1 MKRKYLLYSL
11 IAGAFTLTG
20 CNDAFLERAPQ
31 TLNDE
36 TFWTTPNDLKTYATA
51 FYGILPMGVANID
64 DQNSDDMV
72 PRNVNQFIWDQYS
85 VPAEDGE
92 WSKSDWQNIRNINY
106 FMTHYGTVEGDEA
119 EINRYVG
126 EMRFFRALE
135 YFSKIKTFGDV
146 PWLEEDLNVD
156 DTDILYGPKMP
167 RNQVAQKIIEDLD
180 FAIQWLP
187 DGRVTSTGDDANRI
201 TKDVARHIKARV
213 CLNEGTYYKYHT
225 ELGYEYTDL
234 LNQAASEA
242 DTLMNS
248 GRYDIYNTG
257 DAAHDYYN
265 MFVMEDKSNLSE
277 AILYID
283 YAEPLRRHN
292 MGHGAYEAL
301 AGFSKDFVD
310 GYLYADGLPKALTSY
325 PTADET
331 MAEEL
336 ANRDPR
342 ASQTIRN
349 DKFFEGNESY
359 TVIVTKDTLGA
370 DDAYITQFIPT
381 GYQTIKGYDPA
392 TAHRGNTL
400 EVHDGIAYRY
410 AETLLIYAEAKAEL
424 GSITQDDLDRSINQ
438 LRDRVGMPHL
448 TTSVNFTDPNWP
460 DYGYTL
466 SPLLQEIRRERRVEL
481 AGEGFRFADICRWKA
496 GQILNNVMTYVGK
509 KISVKASQ
517 AKDGLRANNGCVIIY
532 GNYTNADLSYQE
544 GKSRKWNDKMYLYPI
559 PTGELQR
566 NPQLEPQ
573 NPGW

>member
-201 TKDVARHIKARV
+201 TKDVARHVKARV

-225 ELGYEYTDL
+225 ELGYDYTEL
-234 LNQAASEA
+234 LNQAAEEA

-248 GRYDIYNTG
+248 GRYSIYSTG
-257 DAAHDYYN
+257 DTAHDYYN

-359 TVIVTKDTLGA
+359 TVIVTEDTLGA

-544 GKSRKWNDKMYLYPI
+544 GKSRTWNDKMYLYPI

-566 NPQLEPQ
+566 NENLLPQ

>member
-283 YAEPLRRHN
+283 YVNPLRRHN

>member
-72 PRNVNQFIWDQYS
+72 PRNVSQFIWDQYS

-283 YAEPLRRHN
+283 YVNPLRRHN

-544 GKSRKWNDKMYLYPI
+544 GKSRTWNDKMYLYPI

>member
-532 GNYTNADLSYQE
+532 GNYTNADLSYQA
-544 GKSRKWNDKMYLYPI
+544 GKSRTWDDKMYLYPI

-566 NPQLEPQ
+566 NENLLPQ

>member
-72 PRNVNQFIWDQYS
+72 PRNDNQFIWDQYS

-283 YAEPLRRHN
+283 YVNPLRRHN

>member
-20 CNDAFLERAPQ
+20 CNDAFLERSSQ
-31 TLNDE
+31 DLNDE

-51 FYGILPMGVANID
+51 FYGILPDGVANIS

-106 FMTHYGTVEGDEA
+106 FMTHYQTVEGSEA

-146 PWLEEDLNVD
+146 PWLEQDLNVD
-156 DTDILYGPKMP
+156 DTELLYGPKMP

-187 DGRVTSTGDDANRI
+187 DGRVTNTGDDANRL
-201 TKDVARHIKARV
+201 TKDVARHVKARV

-225 ELGYEYTDL
+225 ELGYDYTEL
-234 LNQAASEA
+234 LNQAAEEA

-248 GRYDIYNTG
+248 GRYSIYSTG
-257 DAAHDYYN
+257 DTAHDYYN

-359 TVIVTKDTLGA
+359 TVIVTEDTLGA

-392 TAHRGNTL
+392 TAHLGNMVET
-400 EVHDGIAYRY
+400 HDGIAYRY

-532 GNYTNADLSYQE
+532 GNYTNADLSYQA
-544 GKSRKWNDKMYLYPI
+544 GKSRTWNDKMYLYPI

-566 NPQLEPQ
+566 NENLLPQ

>member
-283 YAEPLRRHN
+283 YVNPLRRHN

-544 GKSRKWNDKMYLYPI
+544 GKSRTWNDKMYLYPI